1 LTYLL
6 DTNVISELRNDNCN
20 AMVEKNI
27 GKISR
32 ENLYI
37 SAISVGEIIYGIEKL
52 TEGKK
57 KHILHTWVE
66 NELLQWFEGNI
77 LILDMDTVIEWGR
90 LRARH
95 TRTLPVIDSLIAAS
109 AITHHMTLL
118 TRNAKDF
125 ADILQLS
132 VINPWE

>member
-1 LTYLL
+1 
-6 DTNVISELRNDNCN
+6 
-20 AMVEKNI
+20 MVEKNI

-52 TEGKK
+52 AEGKK
-57 KHILHTWVE
+57 KNILHTWIE

-77 LILDMDTVIEWGR
+77 LILDTDTVIEWGR

-95 TRTLPVIDSLIAAS
+95 TRTLTVTDSLIAAS

-125 ADILQLS
+125 AGILQLS